1 VENSVENS
9 LRPGQVKGTMRES
22 NSPNRN
28 SGEEQVM
35 GNRDKRG
42 REKKKP
48 KKKQTKT
55 SSKPAKPATEYK
67 PATPTSQT
75 DEGTGE

>member
-1 VENSVENS
+1 VANS
-9 LRPGQVKGTMRES
+9 LRLRQSEAYDARIRQSKSEFR
-22 NSPNRN
+22 
-28 SGEEQVM
+28 EEQVM

-48 KKKQTKT
+48 KKKQIRTL
-55 SSKPAKPATEYK
+55 SRPARPATEYK
-67 PATPTSQT
+67 PAAPPPPSSQT